1 MSAWFSFTLKF
12 GFTLKVTRKTNP
24 VLELEL
30 NKESVL
36 FSILEAAGWPI
47 WPLLICSIIVTALII
62 ERLYQLRAELIA
74 PKNLLDEVLRKVDQ
88 GAVSN
93 IDLETL
99 KGGSPMGAILAATL
113 KAFNQQPQAK
123 EQELRE
129 EIELEGKM
137 IAHDLER
144 FQAAIATIASAAPL
158 LGLFGTVVGMIDIFG
173 SQSGVSNN
181 PAQLAH
187 GISTALYNTAFGL
200 IIAIPSLICWR
211 YFRTQIESFVL
222 TLEGSSEKLLKHLVR
237 KRY

>member
-1 MSAWFSFTLKF
+1 MF
-12 GFTLKVTRKTNP
+12 
-24 VLELEL
+24 E
-30 NKESVL
+30 
-36 FSILEAAGWPI
+36 ILEAAGWPI
-47 WPLLICSIIVTALII
+47 WPLLICSVIATALII
-62 ERLYQLRAELIA
+62 ERFYQLRAVLVT
-74 PKNLLDEVLRKVDQ
+74 PPGLLEAVLNKVDQ
-88 GAVSN
+88 GVPSS
-93 IDLETL
+93 IDTQAL
-99 KGGSPMGAILAATL
+99 GSGSPMGAILATTL

-137 IAHDLER
+137 IAHELER
-144 FQAAIATIASAAPL
+144 FQSAIATIASAAPL

-173 SQSGVSNN
+173 SQTGASNN

-211 YFRTQIESFVL
+211 YFRTQIDTFVL

-237 KRY
+237 KRH